1 MLQKQIPFEKMKNK
15 LIKKIALLDARM
27 IRISQESDERK
38 IRNTKYELN
47 KAIERLNLLEQNKG

>member
-27 IRISQESDERK
+27 TVISQENDERK
-38 IRNTKYELN
+38 IKNTKYELN
-47 KAIERLNLLEQNKG
+47 KAIGRLKLLEQNKG